1 MNLRTILID
10 LLDVADKY
18 FVVAGIA
25 FLLVYVVLRKRIAWR
40 KIQLKFP
47 KDRDYR
53 REIVDSAI
61 SIFIF
66 ALMPVL
72 ILRVPEIRVHTQ
84 LYGPVAG
91 RGWVYFFLA
100 FPIMFVMHDAY
111 FYWMH
116 RLIHHPRLFRL
127 IHLEHHKSVNPSP
140 WAAYAFGPIEA
151 FLESLIFPI
160 ILFTI
165 PVTIWHVFIFFILS
179 IIYNVYGHLGF
190 ELYPRGFQRT
200 PAGRWI
206 NTSVSHN
213 QHHHY
218 FNGNY
223 GLYFLWWDR
232 WMGTIRPDYDRAFE
246 EVTGRVKGA
255 EAKGEEEGGAAKGER
270 EGAAVRRGGL
280 RGGAMTALL
289 LLAGIGAVR
298 GQVKADDVTGTW
310 LTHGDKP
317 AKIQIYHSGSRYFGK
332 IVYLQF
338 PMENGKPLADKNN
351 PDPAKQ
357 TTPVLGLIILTG
369 FRFDTDEWTDGD
381 IYDPEKGKTYSC
393 TMTLK
398 DKNTLKV
405 RGYIGISLIGR
416 TEIWTRVN

>member
-1 MNLRTILID
+1 MHLRTILVD

-18 FVVAGIA
+18 FVVAGVA

-40 KIQLKFP
+40 KIQVRFP
-47 KDRDYR
+47 KDKDYR
-53 REIVDSAI
+53 REIIDSAI
-61 SIFIF
+61 SICIF
-66 ALMPVL
+66 ALMPIL

-84 LYGPVAG
+84 LYGPVAA
-91 RGWVYFFLA
+91 RGWLYFFLV
-100 FPIMFVMHDAY
+100 FPVMFVMHDAY

-116 RLIHHPRLFRL
+116 RLIHHPKLFRL
-127 IHLEHHKSVNPSP
+127 IHLEHHRSVNPSP

-165 PVTIWHVFIFFILS
+165 PVTVLHVFVFFLMS
-179 IIYNVYGHLGF
+179 IVYNVYGHLGF
-190 ELYPRGFQRT
+190 ELYPKGFHRT
-200 PAGRWI
+200 RVGRWI

-232 WMGTIRPDYDRAFE
+232 WMGTIRPDYDGAFE
-246 EVTGRVKGA
+246 EVTGRVK
-255 EAKGEEEGGAAKGER
+255 K
-270 EGAAVRRGGL
+270 AAV
-280 RGGAMTALL
+280 TALVL
-289 LLAGIGAVR
+289 LLSVAGVR
-298 GQVKADDVTGTW
+298 GQVKADDVTGIW
-310 LTHGDKP
+310 QTHGDKP
-317 AKIQIYHSGSRYFGK
+317 AKVQIYKSGGQYFGK

-338 PMENGKPLADKNN
+338 PNENGQPLLDKNN
-351 PDPAKQ
+351 PDVSKQ
-357 TTPVLGLIILTG
+357 GRQVLGLVILTG
-369 FRFDTDEWTDGD
+369 FKFDTDEWSDGD

-393 TMTLK
+393 TLSLK
-398 DKNTLKV
+398 DSGTLKV

-416 TEIWTRVN
+416 TEIWTRVAN

>member
-40 KIQLKFP
+40 KIQLRFP
-47 KDRDYR
+47 KDKDYR
-53 REIVDSAI
+53 REIIDSTI
-61 SIFIF
+61 SILIF

-72 ILRVPEIRVHTQ
+72 ILRIPEIRVHTQ
-84 LYGPVAG
+84 LYGPIAA

-100 FPIMFVMHDAY
+100 FPVMFVVHDAY
-111 FYWMH
+111 FFWMH
-116 RLIHHPRLFRL
+116 RLIHHPKLFRL

-165 PVTIWHVFIFFILS
+165 PVTVWHVFIFFILS
-179 IIYNVYGHLGF
+179 IVYNVYGHLGF
-190 ELYPRGFQRT
+190 ELYPKGFQRT
-200 PAGRWI
+200 RVGRWI

-232 WMGTIRPDYDRAFE
+232 WMGTIRPDYDQAFE
-246 EVTGRVKGA
+246 EVTGRVKEGVSEPGTLKGGA
-255 EAKGEEEGGAAKGER
+255 LKGGAMNGGAAM
-270 EGAAVRRGGL
+270 VFI
-280 RGGAMTALL
+280 
-289 LLAGIGAVR
+289 LLAGAGALQ
-298 GQVKADDVTGTW
+298 GQVKADDVTGVW

-317 AKIQIYHSGSRYFGK
+317 AKIQIYKTADRYFGK

-338 PMENGKPLADKNN
+338 PTENGKPLADKNN
-351 PDPAKQ
+351 PDAGKQ
-357 TTPVLGLIILTG
+357 GRPVLGLLILTG
-369 FRFDTDEWTDGD
+369 FKFDTDEWNGGD

-393 TMTLK
+393 TLSLK
-398 DKNTLKV
+398 DAATLKV

-416 TEIWTRVN
+416 TEIWTRVTN